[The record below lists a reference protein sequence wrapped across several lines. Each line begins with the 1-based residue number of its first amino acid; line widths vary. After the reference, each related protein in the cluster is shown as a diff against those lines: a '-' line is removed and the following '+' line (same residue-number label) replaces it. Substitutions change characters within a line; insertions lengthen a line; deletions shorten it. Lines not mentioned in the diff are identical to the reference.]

1 MKLCLTPW
9 TGFGRPKSGGKTEG
23 ISKTMSKND
32 DKIITLADLQ
42 KDFEAERRRNGQT
55 VIKPKNGDNNYALQD
70 KSYKSSV
77 EYMRKFI
84 KKVREE
90 KT

>member
-1 MKLCLTPW
+1 
-9 TGFGRPKSGGKTEG
+9 
-23 ISKTMSKND
+23 MSNKE

-55 VIKPKNGDNNYALQD
+55 VIKPKNGDNNFALQD

-77 EYMRKFI
+77 EYMKKFI
-84 KKVREE
+84 NRVKEE
-90 KT
+90 KKEK